1 MKTLRHFLLL
11 SSLVATLPLL
21 RAKTVI
27 YPVEAIDDLWTL
39 AAEDFR
45 QRYGGI
51 NITGL
56 GPNDEGWYVRY
67 RHENLTYLFGPVSD
81 REEARRKKWEM
92 EAVRDAAI
100 RNRPTLSSSLVDFVR
115 FTYSGAYG
123 KAGNSPYGGAGAA
136 RISND
141 GKSGP
146 DGDMDGDGIPNS
158 KDDDM
163 DGDGISNAQ
172 DTDMDGDGIA
182 NEKDD
187 YMYGADPA
195 KGGANGEG
203 GLAKDGSEKGG
214 AGKDGSGLAGGDGDK
229 QGSGEGAKLAGLG
242 DGDQAGGQTGS
253 KGGQQ
258 GMQSGDGTSAGSAG
272 GQQGTAGQKGRQVA
286 SNQRGGQQ
294 GSQSGQSGQ
303 QSGQSG
309 QQSGQSGQQS
319 GQQQGG
325 GGSSGQAGQPGQP
338 GQPSQGSSGN
348 PINLLAALLR
358 LVLGL

>member
-1 MKTLRHFLLL
+1 MKTFRLFLLFAAG
-11 SSLVATLPLL
+11 LVALPLVH
-21 RAKTVI
+21 AKTVI
-27 YPVEAIDDLWTL
+27 YPVEAIDDLWNL
-39 AAEDFR
+39 PAEDFR

-56 GPNDEGWYVRY
+56 GPSDEGWYVRY
-67 RHENLTYLFGPVSD
+67 RHENLTYLFGPVAD
-81 REEARRKKWEM
+81 REEARKKKWEM

-100 RNRPTLSSSLVDFVR
+100 RNRQTLSTSQVDFVR

-123 KAGNSPYGGAGAA
+123 KGGNSPGGGGSLA
-136 RISND
+136 RVSKD

-146 DGDMDGDGIPNS
+146 DGDLDGDGIPNS
-158 KDDDM
+158 RDDDM

-172 DTDMDGDGIA
+172 DTDMDGDGIG

-187 YMYGADPA
+187 YMFGSDPA
-195 KGGANGEG
+195 KEGANGQG
-203 GLAKDGSEKGG
+203 ALAKDGSEKGG
-214 AGKDGSGLAGGDGDK
+214 GGKDGSGSTGADGDK

-253 KGGQQ
+253 QAGQ
-258 GMQSGDGTSAGSAG
+258 QSGDGTSAGSPG
-272 GQQGTAGQKGRQVA
+272 GQQGAAGQKGRQAA
-286 SNQRGGQQ
+286 SSQKGGQQ

-309 QQSGQSGQQS
+309 QQSGQPGQQS
-319 GQQQGG
+319 GQQ
-325 GGSSGQAGQPGQP
+325 GSAGQAGQPGQP

-348 PINLLAALLR
+348 PINLLAALLKM
-358 LVLGL
+358 VLGL